1 MLGNEKY
8 VGVVCVCVR
17 VCRCVSI
24 PRTHLHV
31 NAVRSS
37 LFEMR
42 TVKSNLFQVC
52 ILQRCVHVCMGGER
66 VVYARVCVCGLWARV
81 GA

>member
-17 VCRCVSI
+17 VCRCASI

-52 ILQRCVHVCMGGER
+52 ILQRCVFVCMGGREWFM
-66 VVYARVCVCGLWARV
+66 RVCVCGLWARL